1 MTLLLLKSQH
11 CFHQRCTLIDV
22 VIVDPMWMD
31 LFHSKFVAFD
41 ATQDKEKTFT
51 IDTLLINPPFNNW
64 DIWMFT

>member
-1 MTLLLLKSQH
+1 
-11 CFHQRCTLIDV
+11 
-22 VIVDPMWMD
+22 MD